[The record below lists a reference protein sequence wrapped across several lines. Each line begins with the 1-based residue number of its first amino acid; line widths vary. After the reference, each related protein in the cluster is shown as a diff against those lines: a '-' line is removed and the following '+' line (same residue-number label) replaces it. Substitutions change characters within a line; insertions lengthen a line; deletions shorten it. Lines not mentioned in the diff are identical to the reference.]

1 MMYNYYN
8 CKFRHHLFYI
18 SVTAI
23 FFGSDD
29 LAIRRFFMKEF
40 SLLYPQGKEPSYMT
54 LGDETCND
62 LSLEYIC
69 EHLTDIEYEQ
79 NIIKRMMM
87 KLENDPETI
96 RYRCDI
102 FADILKFPKLRS
114 RIRELLEQLDY
125 LKELEKSVKDNTAA
139 PVWQLINRLQELD
152 VYVNCISGINESLTE
167 NEVTS
172 TGLIELKE
180 YVSSV
185 YNESG
190 FEYLNQDIK
199 EMMGEIGQ
207 IQSISL
213 GVNLDNHMR
222 PVEVGI
228 VSINDTKFT
237 RPGVLDK
244 FLEFSSRKSEI
255 HGGNS
260 FDGMTKIHTVGKTV
274 GDDPL
279 MNNLSRVV
287 NEMLGSTVKQIKN
300 KLSRYVNI
308 SGYSLTKLIPE
319 FIFYIRWAEFC
330 SRIMEK
336 GLPMCKPEILDADK
350 NYMLAKDLYNLKLAF
365 QVLAG
370 KDIEIICNDFEFSEE
385 HGIYIMTGPNRGG
398 KTTFT
403 QAVGIIFLLAQH
415 GIYVPAGGLS
425 LSPCDNIYTHFPAD
439 ENRTVNLGRLGEESQ
454 RLSEI
459 FTVATDKSVL
469 LFNESLAT
477 TSFAEGLYIAKDVV
491 HALRFLGARTIFNTH
506 MHELAMHLDVMNS
519 YEGTLNVAS
528 LITGIH
534 EGKRSYKV
542 FLAPPEGV
550 SYARDIAEKYG
561 VTFDQLKQSILTE
574 PEKPEEEQASETAEK
589 PEKKTGRASR
599 GSKKK

>member
-1 MMYNYYN
+1 MEKNEKKTMDN
-8 CKFRHHLFYI
+8 
-18 SVTAI
+18 
-23 FFGSDD
+23 
-29 LAIRRFFMKEF
+29 F
-40 SLLYPQGKEPSYMT
+40 SLLYPAGKEPSYQT
-54 LGDETCND
+54 LNDEACND

-69 EHLTDIEYEQ
+69 DALTESEYEQ

-87 KLENDPETI
+87 KIESDPEVI

-102 FADILKFPKLRS
+102 FDDILKFPSLRNK
-114 RIRELLEQLDY
+114 IKELLEQLDY
-125 LKELEKSVKDNTAA
+125 LKDLERSAKDNTAA

-152 VYVNCISGINESLTE
+152 AYVNCITGINESLTE
-167 NEVTS
+167 NPINSV
-172 TGLIELKE
+172 GLKKMKD

-190 FEYLNQDIK
+190 FEHLNEDIK
-199 EMMGEIGQ
+199 SMMGDIGQ
-207 IQSISL
+207 IRSVSL
-213 GVNLDNHMR
+213 GVNLDSHMR

-228 VSINDTKFT
+228 VSLNDEKFT
-237 RPGVLDK
+237 RPGVLQQ
-244 FLEFSSRKSEI
+244 FLDFASKNSEI
-255 HGGNS
+255 HGGAS
-260 FDGMTKIHTVGKTV
+260 FDGMTKIHTVGKAA
-274 GDDPL
+274 GEDPL

-287 NEMLGSTVKQIKN
+287 SEMLGSTVKQLKN

-319 FIFYIRWAEFC
+319 FIFYVRWAEFC
-330 SRIMEK
+330 SKIIDK
-336 GLPMCKPEILDADK
+336 GIPMSKPEILEGEK
-350 NYMLAKDLYNLKLAF
+350 REMSAKELYNLKLAI
-365 QVLAG
+365 QILQD
-370 KDIEIICNDFEFSEE
+370 KKIDIICNDFDFNKE

-415 GIYVPAGGLS
+415 GIYVPASSLS

-439 ENRTVNLGRLGEESQ
+439 ENQTVDLGRLGEESK

-459 FTVATDKSVL
+459 FSIATNRSIL

-491 HALRFLGARTIFNTH
+491 KALRYLGARTVFNTH
-506 MHELAMHLDVMNS
+506 MHELAMQLDLMNALD
-519 YEGTLNVAS
+519 GDIKVAS

-542 FLAPPEGV
+542 FIAPPEGV

-561 VTFDQLKQSILTE
+561 VTFDQLKKSI
-574 PEKPEEEQASETAEK
+574 AHS
-589 PEKKTGRASR
+589 
-599 GSKKK
+599 

>member
-1 MMYNYYN
+1 MEKNEKKTMDN
-8 CKFRHHLFYI
+8 
-18 SVTAI
+18 
-23 FFGSDD
+23 
-29 LAIRRFFMKEF
+29 F
-40 SLLYPQGKEPSYMT
+40 SLLYPAGKEPSYQT
-54 LGDETCND
+54 LNDEACND

-69 EHLTDIEYEQ
+69 DALTESEYEQ

-87 KLENDPETI
+87 KIESDPEVI

-102 FADILKFPKLRS
+102 FDDILKFPSLRNK
-114 RIRELLEQLDY
+114 IKELLEQLDY
-125 LKELEKSVKDNTAA
+125 LKDLERSAKDNTAA

-152 VYVNCISGINESLTE
+152 AYVNCITGINESLTE
-167 NEVTS
+167 NPINSV
-172 TGLIELKE
+172 GLKKMKD

-190 FEYLNQDIK
+190 FEHLNEDIK
-199 EMMGEIGQ
+199 SMMGDIGQ
-207 IQSISL
+207 IRSVSL
-213 GVNLDNHMR
+213 GVNLDSHMR

-228 VSINDTKFT
+228 VSLNDEKFT
-237 RPGVLDK
+237 RPGVLQQ
-244 FLEFSSRKSEI
+244 FLDFASKKSEI
-255 HGGNS
+255 HGGAS
-260 FDGMTKIHTVGKTV
+260 FDGMTKIHTVGKAA
-274 GDDPL
+274 GEDPL

-287 NEMLGSTVKQIKN
+287 SEMLGSTVKQLKN

-319 FIFYIRWAEFC
+319 FIFYVRWAEFC
-330 SRIMEK
+330 SKIIDK
-336 GLPMCKPEILDADK
+336 GIPMSKPEILEGEK
-350 NYMLAKDLYNLKLAF
+350 REMSAKELYNLKLAI
-365 QVLAG
+365 QILQD
-370 KDIEIICNDFEFSEE
+370 KKIDIICNDFDFNKE

-415 GIYVPAGGLS
+415 GIYVPASSLS

-439 ENRTVNLGRLGEESQ
+439 ENQTVDLGRLGEESK

-459 FTVATDKSVL
+459 FSIATNRSIL

-491 HALRFLGARTIFNTH
+491 KALRYLGARTVFNTH
-506 MHELAMHLDVMNS
+506 MHELAMQLDLMNALD
-519 YEGTLNVAS
+519 GDIKVAS

-542 FLAPPEGV
+542 FIAPPEGV

-561 VTFDQLKQSILTE
+561 VTFDQLKKSI
-574 PEKPEEEQASETAEK
+574 AHS
-589 PEKKTGRASR
+589 
-599 GSKKK
+599 

>member
-1 MMYNYYN
+1 MEKNEKKTMDN
-8 CKFRHHLFYI
+8 
-18 SVTAI
+18 
-23 FFGSDD
+23 
-29 LAIRRFFMKEF
+29 F
-40 SLLYPQGKEPSYMT
+40 SLLYPAGKEPSYQT
-54 LGDETCND
+54 LNDEACND

-69 EHLTDIEYEQ
+69 DALTESEYEQ

-87 KLENDPETI
+87 KIESDPEVI

-102 FADILKFPKLRS
+102 FDDILKFPSLRNK
-114 RIRELLEQLDY
+114 IKELLEQLDY
-125 LKELEKSVKDNTAA
+125 LKDLERSAKDNTAA

-152 VYVNCISGINESLTE
+152 AYVNCITGINESLTE
-167 NEVTS
+167 NPINSV
-172 TGLIELKE
+172 GLKKMKD

-190 FEYLNQDIK
+190 FEHLNEDIK
-199 EMMGEIGQ
+199 SMMGDIGQ
-207 IQSISL
+207 IRSVSL
-213 GVNLDNHMR
+213 GVNLDSHMR

-228 VSINDTKFT
+228 VSLNDEKFT
-237 RPGVLDK
+237 RPGVLQQ
-244 FLEFSSRKSEI
+244 FLDFASKKSEI
-255 HGGNS
+255 HGSAS
-260 FDGMTKIHTVGKTV
+260 FDGMTKIHTVGKAA
-274 GDDPL
+274 GEDPL

-287 NEMLGSTVKQIKN
+287 SEMLGSTVKQLKN

-319 FIFYIRWAEFC
+319 FIFYVRWAEFC
-330 SRIMEK
+330 SKIIDK
-336 GLPMCKPEILDADK
+336 GIPMSKPEILEGEK
-350 NYMLAKDLYNLKLAF
+350 REMSAKELYNLKLAI
-365 QVLAG
+365 QILQD
-370 KDIEIICNDFEFSEE
+370 KKIDIICNDFDFNKE

-415 GIYVPAGGLS
+415 GIYVPASSLS

-439 ENRTVNLGRLGEESQ
+439 ENQTVDLGRLGEESK

-459 FTVATDKSVL
+459 FSIATNRSIL

-491 HALRFLGARTIFNTH
+491 KALRYLGARTVFNTH
-506 MHELAMHLDVMNS
+506 MHELAMQLDLMNALD
-519 YEGTLNVAS
+519 GDIKVAS

-542 FLAPPEGV
+542 FIAPPEGV

-561 VTFDQLKQSILTE
+561 VTFDQLKKSI
-574 PEKPEEEQASETAEK
+574 AHS
-589 PEKKTGRASR
+589 
-599 GSKKK
+599 